1 MNGSPMGVVEGNGRL
16 ARIAD
21 LAPGQLLA
29 MAAVVAALL
38 FGLAGLIG
46 AIGYLVAVSRSR

>member
-1 MNGSPMGVVEGNGRL
+1 MGADEGYGRL
-16 ARIAD
+16 SRIAD
-21 LAPGQLLA
+21 LNTGQLLA

-46 AIGYLVAVSRSR
+46 AIGYLVSVTRDR